1 MRGVTDSFA
10 FQCVVRVESVCGMKY
25 STFLRKRFAKPEKV
39 RTFAIPKRS
48 GLADETAALE
58 LREKIIE
65 KTGD

>member
-1 MRGVTDSFA
+1 MR
-10 FQCVVRVESVCGMKY
+10 RI
-25 STFLRKRFAKPEKV
+25 FLKKSCKRFAKKEKV

-65 KTGD
+65 KTED

>member
-1 MRGVTDSFA
+1 MR
-10 FQCVVRVESVCGMKY
+10 RI
-25 STFLRKRFAKPEKV
+25 FLKKSCKRFAKPEKV

>member
-10 FQCVVRVESVCGMKY
+10 FQRVVSSGVEKKLKY

>member
-1 MRGVTDSFA
+1 MSSGV
-10 FQCVVRVESVCGMKY
+10 EKKLKY

>member
-1 MRGVTDSFA
+1 MDSFA
-10 FQCVVRVESVCGMKY
+10 FQCVVWVESACGLKY
-25 STFLRKRFAKPEKV
+25 SIFLRKRFAKPEKV